1 MRNRMS
7 KFPRPPESRNAV
19 RRSGKRIRDNI
30 ETDDDIVVLNQ
41 WRDSHA
47 YVLNTF
53 QATLRGMTKGTPS
66 EVGQRLKRRDTIVD
80 KIKTGRSSDLLTMH
94 DLAGCRIIFN
104 SMDELY
110 DFRREIYKRKWEH
123 ELKSSDKYN
132 YIEAPKN
139 SGYRGIHDVFRTKL
153 RKAPLWSGLSVEIQ
167 YRTDIQHAWATA
179 VEVADSLRGTRVK
192 FESDGDRFFQLCSE
206 ALARK
211 YEKLKSCLP
220 DLSDDQIVNEIKEIE
235 DQTQKLNLLSSLK
248 SEDIEI
254 SSQNRFIVLVLEG
267 SETEA
272 FSFSNP
278 SHALDKRSEI
288 ETKRP
293 NANVVYVSAAN
304 PVQVKNAFKNYFK
317 NTKDFVDL
325 MNRCLSEGLG

>member
-1 MRNRMS
+1 MS

-30 ETDDDIVVLNQ
+30 ETENDIIVLNQ

-104 SMDELY
+104 NLNDLY
-110 DFRREIYKRKWEH
+110 EFREKISERKWEH

-132 YIEAPKN
+132 YIDSPKI

-153 RKAPLWSGLSVEIQ
+153 RQAPLWSGLSVEIQ

-179 VEVADSLRGTRVK
+179 VEVADSLQGTRVK

-211 YEKLKSCLP
+211 YESLKSCLP
-220 DLSDDQIVNEIKEIE
+220 NLSDDKIVDEIKKIE
-235 DQTQKLNLLSSLK
+235 NKTQKLSLLSSLR

-254 SSQNRFIVLVLEG
+254 SSKNRFIVLVLEDG
-267 SETEA
+267 ETEVFP
-272 FSFSNP
+272 FSRVIS
-278 SHALDKRSEI
+278 D
-288 ETKRP
+288 
-293 NANVVYVSAAN
+293 
-304 PVQVKNAFKNYFK
+304 QVGSYPAW
-317 NTKDFVDL
+317 
-325 MNRCLSEGLG
+325 RR